1 MSDFNPED
9 IRNAGHDSIKILS
22 ETAHTFLDSFVSGFI
37 PPNARNNTSNN
48 SNTSN
53 TGNTSG
59 NRPPGFSGDLQ
70 KIPEYHISSNDQF
83 FKYYFFMP
91 GVSKENSNVKIMNGN
106 LIVSGK
112 TNFEANTITNIFY
125 TRSVKLPLDI
135 YSSDITAT
143 SSNGV
148 FLISIP
154 KKNENIDIVVN

>member
-22 ETAHTFLDSFVSGFI
+22 ETAHTFLDSFVTGFI
-37 PPNARNNTSNN
+37 PPSSRNNTSNN
-48 SNTSN
+48 
-53 TGNTSG
+53 TGS

-91 GVSKENSNVKIMNGN
+91 GVSKENSNVKIINGN

-112 TNFEANTITNIFY
+112 TDFEANTITNIFY
-125 TRSVKLPLDI
+125 SRSVKLPLDI

-143 SSNGV
+143 CSNGV
-148 FLISIP
+148 FIISIP